1 MDKLKHPDD
10 VKKDE
15 FGKWNYS
22 GSHTKSYKAW
32 KVGES
37 MEFES
42 TSGINHSSGTNV
54 VQLCRIHC
62 NHPSNPSFQCL
73 LAFVIGM

>member
-1 MDKLKHPDD
+1 MINNDKICKECPRQIVQSSTFVVDMDKLKHPDD

-32 KVGES
+32 KVGRAWS
-37 MEFES
+37 LKVPVALTIQVGPM
-42 TSGINHSSGTNV
+42 
-54 VQLCRIHC
+54 
-62 NHPSNPSFQCL
+62 
-73 LAFVIGM
+73 